1 MNWTV
6 AENNWRQ
13 FKGRVRA
20 RWIKFDEDQLAIIA
34 GKRPELLKSIQDVY
48 GITRA
53 EAEREVRAFE
63 SRQKDYQPR

>member
-1 MNWTV
+1 MNWTG

-20 RWIKFDEDQLAIIA
+20 RWIRFDEEQLAIIA
-34 GKRPELLKSIQDVY
+34 GKRPDLLKSIQDVY
-48 GITRA
+48 GVTRA